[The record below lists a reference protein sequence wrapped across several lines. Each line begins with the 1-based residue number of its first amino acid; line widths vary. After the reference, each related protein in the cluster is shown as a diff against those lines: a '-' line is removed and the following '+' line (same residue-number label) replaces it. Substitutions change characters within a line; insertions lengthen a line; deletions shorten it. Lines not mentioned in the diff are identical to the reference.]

1 MAENEDLLRVTVD
14 GEQFSYPRGTT
25 YKEITDGVQAGC
37 DLDILLVE
45 RDGILLELRDRLDRS
60 CGLRTVT
67 ALDPAGRLAY
77 ERGAVFLMLKA
88 FYDTAGRENVE
99 KISVEYPISGGLFVQ
114 AEGNFNLDQSLLD
127 KVEERMRQLSGQ
139 KIPFERILMSPE
151 DAVDYFQKEGA
162 SDKALLLSYRT
173 GAPVRACRLE
183 DLTDCFYGAM
193 VPDTGYI
200 RTFALT
206 LFENGFVL
214 RLPAEN
220 DPGTLSEC
228 RPALKVFR
236 TMQDAANRE
245 RALGISNVGE
255 LNQLVAAGR
264 TAQIILSCEALMEK
278 ELGDIAEEI
287 AGRDNIRFVMIA
299 GPSSSAK
306 TTFSY
311 RLSTQLVAA
320 GIHPHPISLDNY
332 FRNRSEMPRDENGN
346 YNFECLEAIDLEEF
360 NRDMNLLLQ
369 GERVDMPV
377 FNFKKGEREYNGDT
391 LQLGDRDILVIEGIH
406 GLNDRLSYSLPEE
419 SKYRIYLSCLTT
431 LNLDHHNYISSA
443 DVRLLRRIQRDSRTR
458 GYGARD
464 TIRMWPSVRA
474 GEESNIFPF
483 MDSADTVFNTSM
495 IYETAMIR
503 PYVEPL
509 LYAVPRDSEEY
520 GEARR
525 LLSFLSYS
533 LPIPDDDLPKISFLR
548 EFIGGSSYQVD

>member
-25 YKEITDGVQAGC
+25 YKEIADGVQAGC
-37 DLDILLVE
+37 DQDILLVE
-45 RDGILLELRDRLDRS
+45 RDGILLELQDRLDRS
-60 CGLRTVT
+60 CRLRTVT

-77 ERGAVFLMLKA
+77 ERGAVFMMLKA

-99 KISVEYPISGGLFVQ
+99 KISVEYPISGGLFVL
-114 AEGNFNLDQSLLD
+114 ADGNFSLDQSLLD

-139 KIPFERILMSPE
+139 KIPFDRILMSSE
-151 DAVDYFQKEGA
+151 DAVDYFKKEGA
-162 SDKALLLSYRT
+162 FDKALLLSYRT
-173 GAPVRACRLE
+173 SAPVRICRLE
-183 DLTDCFYGAM
+183 DLTDCFYGEM

-206 LFENGFVL
+206 LFESGFVL

-220 DPGTLSEC
+220 DPGMLSEC
-228 RPALKVFR
+228 RPAMKVFR

-245 RALGISNVGE
+245 EALGISDVGE
-255 LNQLVAAGR
+255 LNQVVAAGG
-264 TAQIILSCEALMEK
+264 TTQIILSCEALMEK

-299 GPSSSAK
+299 GPSSSSK

-320 GIHPHPISLDNY
+320 GIQPHPISLDNY

-346 YNFECLEAIDLEEF
+346 FNFECLEAIDLEEF
-360 NRDMNLLLQ
+360 NRDMNRLLQ

-406 GLNDRLSYSLPEE
+406 GLNDKLSYSLPQE
-419 SKYRIYLSCLTT
+419 SMYRIYLSCLTT

-458 GYGARD
+458 GYGARE

-474 GEESNIFPF
+474 GEENNIFPF

-525 LLSFLSYS
+525 LLNFLSYS
-533 LPIPDDDLPKISFLR
+533 LPIPDDDLPRISFLR